1 VTVSIRRMT
10 LGSGYKYLISSVAQ
24 SDGASQKASALT
36 RYYAESGT
44 PPGRFLGAGLAGLN
58 NGNGVAAGSH
68 VAEEQLFNMLGMLSD
83 PITGQPLGRPPRAQ
97 KASYAE
103 RVKDRINN
111 ETKDLTGAEK
121 ADRIAQIRLDERAE
135 ESKISRAVA
144 GFDLTFSVTKSVSA
158 AWSVADAGTQAVIYD
173 AHLRALQYVLS
184 YAEQQVVSSRSGKNG
199 VVQEQVRGV
208 VAAAFDHWDSR
219 AGDPHL
225 HTHVV
230 IMNRA
235 QSADGQWRTLDSR
248 GVFKA
253 TVGLS
258 EMHEAVVSDYL
269 TEALGWGWDPSKRL
283 HSDVPKYEVAGV
295 PAALQREFS
304 TRTVEINEATDE
316 LIGRFKAARGRAPS
330 SREVLQLRQ
339 QATLQTRPDKQV
351 QPLAQ
356 QVLRWRARAATVL
369 GTDPVAWVHTLRD
382 RNDLPLLRADDFAD
396 AMLRDAGAV
405 AVYTVSEKRA
415 TFSRSNIFAEMHRQF
430 MGVRF
435 ASADDRMAVVERAV
449 DIALADVL
457 LISAPELA
465 HTPRRFTRADGTS
478 KFRFKG
484 FELYTTQTVLDAES
498 RLLQAGRSTT
508 GPIVPVGIVADV
520 AGQNLHGKHYG
531 LSSDQALAVEQIATS
546 GRVLDVLVG
555 PAGTGKS
562 TTLGGLRAAWERRY
576 GPGSVVGLAP
586 SATAAD
592 VLADELAIPTENT
605 AKWLTEAALQP
616 ARLAEIDQ
624 LRSRLHRSK
633 STVARAA
640 VQNRIDTL
648 IERIERWSI
657 KPGQLVIVD
666 EASLAGTFALDTLTE
681 QAQNAGAKL
690 LLAGDWAQLSAVSAS
705 GAFGMLVKDRDLAPE
720 LSDVRRFTNQWE
732 KAASI
737 QLRIGLE
744 DVVDA
749 YHQHDRIAGG
759 NREQML
765 DRLYQAWKADTED
778 GKKTLM
784 IAADHETVRELNDR
798 ARAGLA
804 AAGAVGFDGVEV
816 TTGSRVGVGDKV
828 VTRENNRRLTT
839 GSGWVKN
846 GDLWTVTEVSED
858 GSVTVQRAGG
868 RGQVVLPAD
877 YVAAHLEL
885 AYATTAHRLQ
895 GRTVDTAHAFI
906 TATTQREPLYVMATR
921 GREANLLYVDTSY
934 DPDTDTYHGPPIERP
949 ATDVLRQVLATEG
962 KDKSATETIRDD
974 WAEQTGIT
982 RGWAEYDT
990 IARHA
995 QAERWDTLLDNSGL
1009 TDHQAAGARESE
1021 AYGPLLASFREAEAR
1036 GLDIEH
1042 ALPRLVQGRSLAGA
1056 DDIASVLHGRV
1067 DRWMQA
1073 SGISRRTTPN
1083 RIVGLFPAVT
1093 AVTDQDMK
1101 QALAQRRTLIEQRA
1115 REVTLTAVEH
1125 RQPWARK
1132 LGLPPANPTKR
1143 EAWLRQL
1150 DTIAA
1155 YRERWQINGS
1165 NVLGQANPTG
1175 LEQETQRR
1183 LAQQAVE
1190 WALQIHRDERET
1202 VVASVQSIGIE
1213 GGREGVEL

>member
-10 LGSGYKYLISSVAQ
+10 LGSGYRYLISSVAQ

-58 NGNGVAAGSH
+58 NGNGVPAGSH
-68 VAEEQLFNMLGMLSD
+68 VTEEQLFNMLGMLAD
-83 PITGQPLGRPPRAQ
+83 PITGQPIGRPPRVQ
-97 KASYAE
+97 KASYSERVQGRIQTETYGLSSAE
-103 RVKDRINN
+103 R
-111 ETKDLTGAEK
+111 AE
-121 ADRIAQIRLDERAE
+121 RIAQIRLDERAA

-144 GFDLTFSVTKSVSA
+144 GFDLTFSVTKSVST
-158 AWSVADAGTQAVIYD
+158 AWAVADAGTQAVIYH
-173 AHLRALQYVLS
+173 AHLHALQYVLG
-184 YAEQQVVSSRSGKNG
+184 YAERHVFASRSGKNG

-230 IMNRA
+230 IVNRA
-235 QSADGQWRTLDSR
+235 QSDDGQWRTLDSR
-248 GVFKA
+248 GLFKA

-258 EMHEAVVSDYL
+258 EMHAAVVSDFL
-269 TEALGWGWDPSKRL
+269 TEALGWGWDTSKRL
-283 HSDVPKYEVAGV
+283 HSEVPKYEVARV

-304 TRTVEINEATDE
+304 TRTVAIDEATDE
-316 LIGRFKAARGRAPS
+316 LIVGFTTARGRAPS

-339 QATLQTRPDKQV
+339 RATLQTRPDKHV
-351 QPLAQ
+351 LPLVE

-369 GTDPVAWVHTLRD
+369 GTDPVAWVQTLRD

-396 AMLRDAGAV
+396 PMLGDAGSV
-405 AVYTVSEKRA
+405 AVYQVSEKRA

-435 ASADDRMAVVERAV
+435 ASPNDRMAVVERAV

-465 HTPRRFTRADGTS
+465 HTPRRFKRADGTS
-478 KFRFKG
+478 KFRSKG
-484 FELYTTQTVLDAES
+484 FELYTTQALLDAEG
-498 RLLQAGRSTT
+498 RLLHAGRQST
-508 GPIVPVGIVADV
+508 GPTVAVGIVADV
-520 AGQNLHGKHYG
+520 AAQQLPGKDFA
-531 LSSDQALAVEQIATS
+531 LAADQALAVEQIATS

-562 TTLGGLRAAWERRY
+562 STLGGLRAAWEREH
-576 GPGSVVGLAP
+576 GAGSVVGLAP
-586 SATAAD
+586 SAAAAD
-592 VLADELAIPTENT
+592 VLAEELGIATENT
-605 AKWLTEAALQP
+605 AKWLTETALQP
-616 ARLAEIDQ
+616 ARLAEIDH
-624 LRSRLHRSK
+624 LRSRLHRMR
-633 STVARAA
+633 TPGARAA
-640 VQNRIDTL
+640 VQKRIDALT
-648 IERIERWSI
+648 ERIERWRIS
-657 KPGQLVIVD
+657 PGQLVIID
-666 EASLAGTFALDTLTE
+666 EAALAGTFALDTLTE
-681 QAQNAGAKL
+681 QAHNAGAKV

-705 GAFGMLVKDRDLAPE
+705 GAFGMLVKDRSRAPQ

-737 QLRIGLE
+737 QLRIGIE
-744 DVVDA
+744 DAVDA

-759 NREQML
+759 DREAML
-765 DRLYQAWKADTED
+765 DRLYQAWKADTDRGE
-778 GKKTLM
+778 KTLM
-784 IAADHETVRELNDR
+784 IAADHDTVRALNDR
-798 ARAGLA
+798 ARADLT
-804 AAGAVGFDGVEV
+804 AAGAVDAGGVEV
-816 TTGSRVGVGDKV
+816 TNGSIVGVGDRV
-828 VTRENNRRLTT
+828 VTRENNRRLST
-839 GSGWVKN
+839 GSSWVKN

-858 GSVTVQRAGG
+858 GSITVQRATG

-877 YVAAHLEL
+877 YASAHLEL
-885 AYATTAHRLQ
+885 AYATTAHRAQ
-895 GRTVDTAHAFI
+895 GRTVDTAHAFV

-921 GREANLLYVDTSY
+921 GREANTLYVDTTN
-934 DPDTDTYHGPPIERP
+934 DPDSDTSHGPPIERP

-974 WAEQTGIT
+974 WAEQTGII
-982 RGWAEYDT
+982 RVWAEYDT

-995 QAERWDTLLDNSGL
+995 QAERWDTLIGSSGL
-1009 TDHQAAGARESE
+1009 TDHQAVAARESD
-1021 AYGPLLASFREAEAR
+1021 AYGPLLAALREAEAR

-1042 ALPRLVQGRSLAGA
+1042 ALPRLVQGRSLADA
-1056 DDIASVLHGRV
+1056 EDIAAVLHGRV
-1067 DRWMQA
+1067 DRWIRA
-1073 SGISRRTTPN
+1073 SGTSRRTAPN
-1083 RIVGLFPAVT
+1083 RIAGLFPGAER
-1093 AVTDQDMK
+1093 VTDPDMK
-1101 QALAQRRTLIEQRA
+1101 RALADRRTLIEQRA
-1115 REVTLTAVEH
+1115 REAALTAAEH
-1125 RQPWARK
+1125 RQPWTLK
-1132 LGLPPANPTKR
+1132 LGRPPANPAQR

-1165 NVLGQANPTG
+1165 SILGQANPTG

-1190 WALQIHRDERET
+1190 RALQIHRNKQRTVSAAGHSMGVET
-1202 VVASVQSIGIE
+1202 
-1213 GGREGVEL
+1213 GGEGVML